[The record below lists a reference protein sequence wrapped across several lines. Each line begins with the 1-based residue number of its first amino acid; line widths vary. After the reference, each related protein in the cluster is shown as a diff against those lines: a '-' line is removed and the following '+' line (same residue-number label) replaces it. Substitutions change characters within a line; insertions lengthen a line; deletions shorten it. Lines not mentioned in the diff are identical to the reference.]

1 VNEGKVTFLY
11 FTSLLHFAECR
22 GVFFATT
29 DEKKAT
35 SFSVEAANQAK
46 KLVGIHLAK
55 VINEGNGTIGSGGMN
70 Q

>member
-1 VNEGKVTFLY
+1 MDESEVTFMD
-11 FTSLLHFAECR
+11 FAALLHFAECR

-29 DEKKAT
+29 DKKEAT
-35 SFSVEAANQAK
+35 GLAVEAAYKAE

-55 VINEGNGTIGSGGMN
+55 VIDEGDGAIGSGGMN